1 MDNKVDLAYGR
12 RPNNITVI
20 DKSGKIIYYRDW
32 FRYGEVDEF
41 LTKLLAEE
49 GNK

>member
-12 RPNNITVI
+12 NPNGITII
-20 DKSGKIIYYRDW
+20 DKNGRIIYYRDW
-32 FRYGEVDEF
+32 FRYGELDEF
-41 LTKLLAEE
+41 LTKLLE